1 MKNKSRIELASA
13 LDEFVAE
20 NERPTAENLATLIK
34 RYPQYE
40 KELIEFA
47 ASWAQQLLLPPED
60 ELGPETE
67 KSLIDRTMSHMLN
80 IAYQY
85 ERSVLTDT
93 QQEQPIQSL
102 TEEARRVGMNAQDLA
117 ASCDLDV
124 LLVTKLNTRQID
136 PFTIPVRLIQDLG
149 DRLSRSFE
157 TIAEYLHLPQVTISK
172 KAFLS
177 RGKPSRGGQ
186 QSFPDAIRASS
197 LLGPD
202 KERWLAEV
210 SKEE

>member
-1 MKNKSRIELASA
+1 MENKSRIELANA

-34 RYPQYE
+34 RYPQHE

-80 IAYQY
+80 IAYQN
-85 ERSVLTDT
+85 EKSGLAGV

-102 TEEARRVGMNAQDLA
+102 TDEARRLGMNAKDLA

-124 LLVTKLNTRQID
+124 LLVTKLNSRQID
-136 PFTIPVRLIQDLG
+136 PLTIPVLLIQNLG

-157 TIAEYLHLPQVTISK
+157 TIASYLQLPQAAVSK

-177 RGKPSRGGQ
+177 RSKPSRVEQ

-197 LLGPD
+197 LPGPD
-202 KERWLAEV
+202 KERWLAEA